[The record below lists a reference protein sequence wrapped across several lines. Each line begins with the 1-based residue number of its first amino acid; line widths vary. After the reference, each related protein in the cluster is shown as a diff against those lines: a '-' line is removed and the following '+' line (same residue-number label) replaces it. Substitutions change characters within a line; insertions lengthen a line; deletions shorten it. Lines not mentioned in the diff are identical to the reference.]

1 MRRTGDLT
9 ENKIRLQQP
18 VASRATRK
26 WKDTGRLVIQTIDA
40 PTTSPPADTGRVQHL
55 YYQVPAIGSRS
66 SIQKI
71 QNNIP
76 GVTACRLI
84 VERKMTKASFSPE
97 KTRSPQPQHP
107 PRTPARINHRLVLF
121 IISLTAEVPRP
132 AGRRYDPTRTPS
144 YRPRSGPAIR
154 RARRRPHTSGSGD
167 GDAAG
172 GKATPC
178 GLRQNGMS
186 RSSSGQRTSRAFR

>member
-1 MRRTGDLT
+1 
-9 ENKIRLQQP
+9 
-18 VASRATRK
+18 
-26 WKDTGRLVIQTIDA
+26 
-40 PTTSPPADTGRVQHL
+40 
-55 YYQVPAIGSRS
+55 
-66 SIQKI
+66 
-71 QNNIP
+71 
-76 GVTACRLI
+76 
-84 VERKMTKASFSPE
+84 MTKASFSPE

-144 YRPRSGPAIR
+144 YRHRSGPAIR

-172 GKATPC
+172 VKRPPAGC
-178 GLRQNGMS
+178 GRTACPAPRPGSGRAVPFASSHARRLPVAS
-186 RSSSGQRTSRAFR
+186 RSPSCPRRYAPAAGAAARVAVQACDRRGRDYWGVTSAKGWLSL